1 MADRPATIADVDS
14 RLDELGR
21 LDDSALRD
29 GAAQIAGE
37 LLSLGEDVLEIWLQS
52 QDLEPTYAEVE
63 GFRLLALHRQG
74 ARGNPTFNACRE
86 TCREI
91 VYHRNVVAA
100 EPESPDVART
110 LKLAIMVV
118 RHLSLFIGGKME
130 VAGLGDFCCSS
141 RPVRQAELLKPE
153 AEVI

>member
-1 MADRPATIADVDS
+1 MPDRLATIADVDR

-21 LDDSALRD
+21 KDDSALRSE
-29 GAAQIAGE
+29 AAAIADE
-37 LLSLGEDVLEIWLQS
+37 LLAMGETVLEAWLIAHDQT
-52 QDLEPTYAEVE
+52 PTDAEVE

-74 ARGNPTFNACRE
+74 ARGNPSFNACRE

-100 EPESPDVART
+100 EPDSPDVVRT

-141 RPVRQAELLKPE
+141 RPVRQAELLNPE
-153 AEVI
+153 AEVV

>member
-1 MADRPATIADVDS
+1 MPDRLATIADVDR
-14 RLDELGR
+14 RLDELGGK
-21 LDDSALRD
+21 DDSALRSE
-29 GAAQIAGE
+29 AAAIADE
-37 LLSLGEDVLEIWLQS
+37 LLAMGETVLEAWLIAHDQT
-52 QDLEPTYAEVE
+52 PTDAEVE

-74 ARGNPTFNACRE
+74 ARGNPSFNACRE

-100 EPESPDVART
+100 EPDSPDVVRT

-141 RPVRQAELLKPE
+141 RPVRQAELLNPE
-153 AEVI
+153 AEVV